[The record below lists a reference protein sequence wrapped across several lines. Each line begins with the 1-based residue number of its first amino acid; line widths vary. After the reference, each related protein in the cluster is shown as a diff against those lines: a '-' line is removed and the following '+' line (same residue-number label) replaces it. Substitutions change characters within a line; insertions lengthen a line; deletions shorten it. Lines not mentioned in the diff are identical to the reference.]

1 MDFEGL
7 KLSERSRAEKDKHY
21 VIHMYNLKKKKIK
34 PVNKTKKKQTHRYR
48 EQMSGYQQGEGRG
61 DGQDIGD

>member
-1 MDFEGL
+1 MDKEDEPIKKNELLPFVTTWMDFEGL

-34 PVNKTKKKQTHRYR
+34 PVNKTKKK
-48 EQMSGYQQGEGRG
+48 
-61 DGQDIGD
+61 

>member
-7 KLSERSRAEKDKHY
+7 KLSERSRAEKYKHY

-34 PVNKTKKKQTHRYR
+34 PVNKTKKK
-48 EQMSGYQQGEGRG
+48 
-61 DGQDIGD
+61 

>member
-34 PVNKTKKKQTHRYR
+34 PVNKTKKK
-48 EQMSGYQQGEGRG
+48 
-61 DGQDIGD
+61 